1 MRRST
6 ATSRL
11 VTTSTTAGAAVLL
24 TLAATVAVPEGAQAV
39 TSAVATVDGV
49 PIVGAA
55 LATGAFT
62 LGVDAPAGSVV
73 KVKVDGSFL
82 GQDKTAPYTFPIS
95 VGAGAHE
102 LDVRWDDAAGS
113 RQSVEVPFTVRATPA
128 GGTAPAAPAPVPAP
142 APAPAP
148 VPAPAPAPAP
158 VPTPAPAPAP
168 VPAPAPAPAPVPA
181 PAPAP
186 VPVTAPAPP
195 ASSTSPV
202 AAPSASTVTVSTSA
216 GLTAALAAARPGQT
230 IALRDGT
237 YTGAFVAAAEGTA
250 SQPIRL
256 TGSRAAVLTTG
267 SVSKGYGLHVTG
279 DRWIVSGLS
288 VQTAQKGIVLDG
300 SSGTVVEGVD
310 VGKIGDEG
318 VHVRTNSVDVTVRG
332 SSVHDTGL
340 RKAGFGEGIY
350 VGSAVS
356 NWGSVMGSSSTPD
369 RSDRVQITGNTI
381 SATAAEGIDLKEG
394 TTGGVVSG
402 NVFRDAGRSGD
413 NSADSWVDVK
423 GDGYLVTGNSGTGTK
438 LDAFQ
443 VHVISGWGRGAVF
456 RDNVVLGGVPGYE
469 VWVQKGAVGTVV
481 ACRTT
486 GSGAASGLTNVAC
499 SR

>member
-1 MRRST
+1 M
-6 ATSRL
+6 
-11 VTTSTTAGAAVLL
+11 TSTVAGAAVLL
-24 TLAATVAVPEGAQAV
+24 TVAATVTVPDAAHAVS
-39 TSAVATVDGV
+39 TAVATADGV
-49 PIVGAA
+49 PLAGAT
-55 LATGAFT
+55 LTTGAFT

-73 KVKVDGSFL
+73 KVKVDGSYL
-82 GQDKTAPYTFPIS
+82 GQDKVAPYAFPIA
-95 VGAGAHE
+95 VAPGAHE
-102 LDVRWDDAAGS
+102 LDVRWEDAAAGG
-113 RQSVEVPFTVRATPA
+113 RQAVEVPFTVRATA
-128 GGTAPAAPAPVPAP
+128 VAAPAPSPTPAPAPTPAPVPAPVP

-148 VPAPAPAPAP
+148 VPAPAPAP
-158 VPTPAPAPAP
+158 TT
-168 VPAPAPAPAPVPA
+168 
-181 PAPAP
+181 APAP
-186 VPVTAPAPP
+186 VPVTSPAPP

-202 AAPSASTVTVSTSA
+202 ATPASTVTVSTSA

-237 YTGAFVAAAEGTA
+237 YTGTFRAAADGTA
-250 SQPIRL
+250 GQPIRL

-310 VGKIGDEG
+310 VGRIGDEG
-318 VHVRTNSVDVTVRG
+318 VHLRTNSVDVTVRG

-369 RSDRVQITGNTI
+369 RSDRAQIIGNTI
-381 SATAAEGIDLKEG
+381 SDTAAEGIDLKEG

-402 NVFRDAGRSGD
+402 NVFRDAGRSGE

-423 GDGYLVTGNSGTGTK
+423 GDGYLVTANSGTGTK

-443 VHVISGWGRGAVF
+443 VHVISGWGRGNSF
-456 RDNVVLGGVPGYE
+456 RDNSVLGGVPGYE

-481 ACRTT
+481 VCRTAGT
-486 GSGAASGLTNVAC
+486 RAAAGLTNGAC

>member
-1 MRRST
+1 M
-6 ATSRL
+6 
-11 VTTSTTAGAAVLL
+11 TSTVAGAAVLL
-24 TLAATVAVPEGAQAV
+24 TVAATVTVPEAAHAV
-39 TSAVATVDGV
+39 STAVATADGV
-49 PIVGAA
+49 PLAGAT
-55 LATGAFT
+55 LTTGAFT

-73 KVKVDGSFL
+73 KVKVDGSYL
-82 GQDKTAPYTFPIS
+82 GQDKVAPYAFPIA
-95 VGAGAHE
+95 VAPGAHE
-102 LDVRWDDAAGS
+102 LDVRWEDAAAGG
-113 RQSVEVPFTVRATPA
+113 RQAVEVPFTVRATAVAAPVPSP
-128 GGTAPAAPAPVPAP
+128 TPAPAPTPAPVPAP
-142 APAPAP
+142 L
-148 VPAPAPAPAP
+148 
-158 VPTPAPAPAP
+158 PAPAP

-186 VPVTAPAPP
+186 TPAPAPVPVASPAPP

-202 AAPSASTVTVSTSA
+202 ATPAATTVTVSTSA

-237 YTGAFVAAAEGTA
+237 YTGTFRAAADGTA
-250 SQPIRL
+250 GQPIRL

-279 DRWIVSGLS
+279 DRWIVSGLT

-310 VGKIGDEG
+310 VGRIGDEG
-318 VHVRTNSVDVTVRG
+318 VHLRTNSVDVTVRG

-369 RSDRVQITGNTI
+369 RSDRAQIIGNTI
-381 SATAAEGIDLKEG
+381 SDTAAEGIDLKEG

-402 NVFRDAGRSGD
+402 NVFRDAGRSGE

-423 GDGYLVTGNSGTGTK
+423 GDGYLVTANSGTGTK

-443 VHVISGWGRGAVF
+443 VHVISGWGRGNSF
-456 RDNVVLGGVPGYE
+456 RDNTVLGGVPGYE

-481 ACRTT
+481 VCRTAGT
-486 GSGAASGLTNVAC
+486 RAGAGLTNGAC

>member
-1 MRRST
+1 MGRTTTTRRL
-6 ATSRL
+6 A
-11 VTTSTTAGAAVLL
+11 VTSTVAGAAVLL
-24 TLAATVAVPEGAQAV
+24 TVAATVTVPEAAHAAP
-39 TSAVATVDGV
+39 TAVATADGA
-49 PIVGAA
+49 PLAGAT
-55 LATGAFT
+55 LTTGAFT

-73 KVKVDGSFL
+73 KVKVDGSYL
-82 GQDKTAPYTFPIS
+82 GQDKVAPYAFPN
-95 VGAGAHE
+95 AAAPGAHE
-102 LDVRWDDAAGS
+102 LDVRWEDAAAGG
-113 RQSVEVPFTVRATPA
+113 RQAVEVPFTVRATAVAAPA
-128 GGTAPAAPAPVPAP
+128 PTPAPTPTPAPAPAPVPVTAPAPTPAPTPAPAPAPVPVPAPVPAP

-148 VPAPAPAPAP
+148 VP
-158 VPTPAPAPAP
+158 
-168 VPAPAPAPAPVPA
+168 
-181 PAPAP
+181 
-186 VPVTAPAPP
+186 VTSPAPP

-202 AAPSASTVTVSTSA
+202 ATPASTVTVSTSA

-237 YTGAFVAAAEGTA
+237 YTGTFRAAADGTA
-250 SQPIRL
+250 GQPIRL

-300 SSGTVVEGVD
+300 SSGTVVENVD
-310 VGKIGDEG
+310 VGRIGDEG
-318 VHVRTNSVDVTVRG
+318 VHLRTDSVDVTVRG

-356 NWGSVMGSSSTPD
+356 NWGSVTGSSSTPD
-369 RSDRVQITGNTI
+369 RSDRAQIIGNTI
-381 SATAAEGIDLKEG
+381 SDTAAEGIDLKEG

-402 NVFRDAGRSGD
+402 NVFRDAGRSGE

-423 GDGYLVTGNSGTGTK
+423 GDGYLVTANSGTGTK

-443 VHVISGWGRGAVF
+443 VHVISGWGRGNAF
-456 RDNVVLGGVPGYE
+456 RDNTVLGGVPGYE

-481 ACRTT
+481 ACRTAGT
-486 GSGAASGLTNVAC
+486 RAAAGLTNGAC
-499 SR
+499 AR

>member
-1 MRRST
+1 MGRTTTTRRL
-6 ATSRL
+6 A
-11 VTTSTTAGAAVLL
+11 VTSTVAGAAVLL
-24 TLAATVAVPEGAQAV
+24 TVAATVTVPEAAHAAP
-39 TSAVATVDGV
+39 TAVATADGV
-49 PIVGAA
+49 PLAGAT
-55 LATGAFT
+55 LTTGAFT

-73 KVKVDGSFL
+73 KVKVDGSYL
-82 GQDKTAPYTFPIS
+82 GQDKVAPYAFPIA
-95 VGAGAHE
+95 VAPGAHE
-102 LDVRWDDAAGS
+102 LDVRWEDAAAGG
-113 RQSVEVPFTVRATPA
+113 RQAVEVPFTVRATA
-128 GGTAPAAPAPVPAP
+128 VAAPAPVPAPAPAPAPAPSPTPAPVP

-158 VPTPAPAPAP
+158 
-168 VPAPAPAPAPVPA
+168 
-181 PAPAP
+181 AP
-186 VPVTAPAPP
+186 VPVTSPAPP

-202 AAPSASTVTVSTSA
+202 ATPAATTVTVSTSA

-237 YTGAFVAAAEGTA
+237 YTGTFRAAADGTA
-250 SQPIRL
+250 GQPIRL

-300 SSGTVVEGVD
+300 SSGTVVENVD
-310 VGKIGDEG
+310 VGRIGDEG
-318 VHVRTNSVDVTVRG
+318 VHLRTDSVDVTVRG

-356 NWGSVMGSSSTPD
+356 NWGSVTGSSSTPD
-369 RSDRVQITGNTI
+369 RSDRAQIIGNTI
-381 SATAAEGIDLKEG
+381 SDTAAEGIDLKEG

-402 NVFRDAGRSGD
+402 NVFRDAGRSGE

-423 GDGYLVTGNSGTGTK
+423 GDGYLVTANSGTGTK

-443 VHVISGWGRGAVF
+443 VHVISGWGRGNAF
-456 RDNVVLGGVPGYE
+456 RDNTVLGGVPGYE

-481 ACRTT
+481 ACR
-486 GSGAASGLTNVAC
+486 AAGTRAAAGLTNGAC
-499 SR
+499 AR